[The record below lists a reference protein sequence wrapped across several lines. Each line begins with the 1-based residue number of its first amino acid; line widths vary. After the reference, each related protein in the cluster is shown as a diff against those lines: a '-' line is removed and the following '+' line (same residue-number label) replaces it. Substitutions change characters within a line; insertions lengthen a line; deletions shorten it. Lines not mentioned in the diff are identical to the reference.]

1 MSPFERPLGNTP
13 FHTAYNGYGADKA
26 ADTIGTAVLAAT
38 AVGIAAHAV
47 VSSMVKA
54 K

>member
-13 FHTAYNGYGADKA
+13 FHTAFGGYGADKT
-26 ADTIGTAVLAAT
+26 ADTIGTVILAAT
-38 AVGIAAHAV
+38 AVGIAAHAI
-47 VSSMVKA
+47 VSTTQKA